1 MRPLRSPSQNHV
13 GDYRTVLGN
22 ILCSSPAVMRL
33 ELRAQHDV
41 IDPHPRS
48 TKPGESLPEKEVAVC
63 IAVALSSFGKGI
75 VKPRFPKRCAR
86 ERSVR
91 RVQIA
96 GDHNRFPL
104 LPDQF
109 P

>member
-1 MRPLRSPSQNHV
+1 VFRVIARS
-13 GDYRTVLGN
+13 
-22 ILCSSPAVMRL
+22 CPARARL

-48 TKPGESLPEKEVAVC
+48 TVPGESAPEKEVAVC
-63 IAVALSSFGKGI
+63 IAVALSSFGEGV

-91 RVQIA
+91 RVQIT
-96 GDHNRFPL
+96 GDDNRFPL

-109 P
+109 L